1 MRTDVKETTV
11 YQFAEL
17 SDTAKET
24 ARQWW
29 RDCENQD
36 FGASGFEF
44 EPAETAANILGI
56 EFHQNTVKLM
66 GGSTRQKPDIR
77 YSGFSS
83 QGDGASFTGYYYYA
97 KGCSKAIRAEFPT
110 DKTLHA
116 IADGL
121 TALQRKHG
129 YKLTA
134 KITQSGH
141 YCHQFTMCA
150 EVENDGRD
158 VTSETENELQDL
170 LRDFA
175 GWIYKG
181 LEAEYDYRMSDAN
194 VDESIAINEYEFTE
208 NGNRY

>member
-1 MRTDVKETTV
+1 MHVDTVKTKVFKFE
-11 YQFAEL
+11 EL

-29 RDCENQD
+29 RDCENND

-44 EPAETAANILGI
+44 EPAETAAKILGI
-56 EFHQNTVKLM
+56 EFNSNTIKLM
-66 GGSTRQKPDIR
+66 DGSARQEPDIR
-77 YSGFSS
+77 FSGFSS

-110 DKTLHA
+110 DKVLQA

-129 YKLTA
+129 YKLAA

-141 YCHQFTMCA
+141 CVHQYTMYA
-150 EVENDGRD
+150 EVENDERGVSNESAD
-158 VTSETENELQDL
+158 ELQNL

-181 LEAEYDYRMSDAN
+181 LEAEYDWRMSDAQ
-194 VDESIAINEYEFTE
+194 VDESIEANGYEFTE
-208 NGNRY
+208 NGNIY